1 MAKRLLAAAVMA
13 GLATGCGML
22 AGTAPVQDGPAG
34 SLKARTTGIPTR
46 PGVPNFGQ
54 EPILPQD
61 PSTVGQ
67 RVPLTLLYTTDIHS
81 RVEPFPTTHY
91 QRVYAGKGGLGR
103 MSTMIGRFR
112 QSEPNVALLDSGDY
126 LQGTPYFNYFKGEVE
141 LKLLNLMKFDAI
153 TLGNHEFDNGVDG
166 LRFALS
172 NYFGKVVS
180 SNVTLRPE
188 LSSRYTVFRAGRLR
202 VGVFGLMAQ
211 VDGLIAPPNFKGG
224 SYYDPI
230 AVARAAVAKL
240 RKEADVIVA
249 ISHVGTQPPYGSE
262 SVESAKGQAEEE
274 VEPCDHGQGHAPD
287 ADEEAPQYTDEQI
300 ARAAPGIDVI
310 LSGHTHLLVKNP
322 KIIRSGGHQ
331 TYIVSAGF
339 GGAYLGKIALDVQ
352 DGAVKTARND
362 LIPLTADIP
371 SDPVI
376 DRALA
381 PYKARLDG
389 TLKVRIAEAQGDFKR
404 YNSAEMESSLNN
416 LIADA
421 TLAAARKVDNQVA
434 FSVVSSGTPRSNIL
448 RGPILLE
455 DVFYAL
461 PFDNKIDIVKVPG
474 RIVAEML
481 RIKRRPNELKR
492 HAISNASYAMAGP
505 DRIKD
510 IRIGNEPLDMNRT
523 YLAAVN
529 DYMAEGGSGFEML
542 IGVPRIQTG
551 IIQRDALVEY
561 LKARGS
567 VAPEVGRIRPR

>member
-1 MAKRLLAAAVMA
+1 MAKRLLAATVVA
-13 GLATGCGML
+13 GLATGCGIL
-22 AGTAPVQDGPAG
+22 AGNPLQTAGEAG
-34 SLKARTTGIPTR
+34 LSAKTGGIPTR

-54 EPILPQD
+54 EPLVPQD
-61 PSTVGQ
+61 PAIVGK
-67 RVPLTLLYTTDIHS
+67 RVPLTLMYTTDIHS

-103 MSTMIGRFR
+103 MSTMVNRVR
-112 QSEPNVALLDSGDY
+112 QSEPNTALLDSGDF

-141 LKLLNLMKFDAI
+141 LKLLNQMKFDAI

-172 NYFGKVVS
+172 NYFGKIVS

-188 LSSRYTVFRAGRLR
+188 LSTRYTVFKAGSVR

-224 SYYDPI
+224 TYYDPI

-240 RKEADVIVA
+240 RKEADVVVA
-249 ISHVGTQPPYGSE
+249 ISHVGTEPPYGSE
-262 SVESAKGQAEEE
+262 SVEAVDEQVQED
-274 VEPCDHGQGHAPD
+274 VEPCDHGHGHGPD
-287 ADEEAPQYTDEQI
+287 ADEDATQYTDEQI
-300 ARAAPGIDVI
+300 ARAASGIDVI

-322 KIIRSGGHQ
+322 KVIRSRGHQ

-339 GGAYLGKIALDVQ
+339 GGGYLGKINLEVQ
-352 DGAVKTARND
+352 DGKVVGARND
-362 LIPLTADIP
+362 LIPLKADVP
-371 SDPVI
+371 SDPAV

-381 PYKARLDG
+381 PYKAKLDG

-404 YNSAEMESSLNN
+404 YNSAEMESGLNN

-421 TLAAARKVDNQVA
+421 TLAAARKVNNQVA
-434 FSVVSSGTPRSNIL
+434 FSVVSSGTPRSNIM

-461 PFDNKIDIVKVPG
+461 PFDNRIDIVKVPG
-474 RIVAEML
+474 KIVAEML
-481 RIKRRPNELKR
+481 RVKRRPNELKR
-492 HAISNASYAMAGP
+492 HAISNASYAMAGNEN
-505 DRIKD
+505 IKD
-510 IRIGNEPLDMNRT
+510 ITIGGEPLNLGRT

-542 IGVPRIQTG
+542 IGVPRTPTG
-551 IIQRDALVEY
+551 LVQRDAVVDY
-561 LKARGS
+561 LKAKGA
-567 VAPEVGRIRPR
+567 VAPEFGRIRAR